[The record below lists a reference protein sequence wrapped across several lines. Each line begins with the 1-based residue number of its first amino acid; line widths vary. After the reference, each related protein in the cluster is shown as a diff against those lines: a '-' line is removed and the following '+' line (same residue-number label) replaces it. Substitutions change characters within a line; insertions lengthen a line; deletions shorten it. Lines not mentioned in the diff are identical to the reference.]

1 MQNEPGPLINE
12 YNLENKAKLHGSN
25 LIRSENPNEVE
36 KQNNITKTPNHNIFN
51 QTPGKVLKLIQ
62 GNDSESTSSEKEE
75 SSDIL

>member
-12 YNLENKAKLHGSN
+12 YNWKNKAKLHDSN

-36 KQNNITKTPNHNIFN
+36 KENNTTKSPNNNMFN

-62 GNDSESTSSEKEE
+62 GNDSESTSSEKGR
-75 SSDIL
+75 DK